1 MTAFRTRHCP
11 WVCLNIQLV
20 AFAETSSGPCFTQR
34 RRTPDRLITW
44 LRSGWMIGPIL
55 ARLLRMALELPG
67 KTKKLRHDVLRS
79 AILML

>member
-1 MTAFRTRHCP
+1 
-11 WVCLNIQLV
+11 
-20 AFAETSSGPCFTQR
+20 
-34 RRTPDRLITW
+34 
-44 LRSGWMIGPIL
+44 MIGPIL